1 MAAAGK
7 VVNVHEAKTHLSK
20 LLERVENGETI
31 VIARAG
37 RPVAELRAFPVKVD
51 FVFGSLKGLV
61 WAEDPD
67 IFGENDTEIAE
78 MFTEDD
84 WEKDL

>member
-1 MAAAGK
+1 MTTM
-7 VVNVHEAKTHLSK
+7 VNVHEAKTHLSK

-37 RPVAELRAFPVKVD
+37 KPVAELSAVKPKVD
-51 FVFGSLKGLV
+51 FVFGGLKGLV
-61 WAEDPD
+61 WSDDPD

-78 MFTEDD
+78 MFDLDGED
-84 WEKDL
+84 ELF

>member
-1 MAAAGK
+1 MTA

-37 RPVAELRAFPVKVD
+37 KPVAELSGVKPQAD
-51 FVFGSLKGLV
+51 FVFGALKGLM
-61 WAEDPD
+61 WSDDPE
-67 IFGENDTEIAE
+67 IFGEHDTEIAE
-78 MFTEDD
+78 MFTDD
-84 WEKDL
+84 DGEEA